1 MTILEIKDLHKA
13 YGEKTQVLRG
23 INLQIEQGEFV
34 CIIGLSGAG
43 KSTLLRCVNRLIE
56 ASSGAILVPRALS
69 GLSADGAKADVLKLN
84 AEELRLLR
92 RKVGMVFQQFNI
104 VKRLSVIENVL
115 SGGLGYQPALRS
127 VLRIF
132 SREEKRQALTNLK
145 RVGLLDH
152 AYKRADQLSGGEQ
165 QRVAI
170 ARTLMQQPAI
180 ILADEPVASLDPRL
194 SRVVLDIL
202 KRVCREDGITALVSL
217 HALELTREYADR
229 IIGLK
234 QGQIFFDGPA
244 RDLTDTIVD
253 SVYHRTR
260 LSLNFKSRSQCRK
273 PAIGFCCCG
282 DPSPGANYPRVF
294 IHREA

>member
-1 MTILEIKDLHKA
+1 VTILEIKDLHKA
-13 YGEKTQVLRG
+13 YGERTQVLRG
-23 INLQIEQGEFV
+23 ISFQIEQGEFV

-56 ASSGAILVPRALS
+56 ASTGAIFVPRALT
-69 GLSADGAKADVLKLN
+69 GLSANGGKVDVLELN
-84 AEELRLLR
+84 AKELRLVR

-115 SGGLGYQPALRS
+115 SGGLGYQPGLRS
-127 VLRIF
+127 VLRLF

-253 SVYHRTR
+253 SVYQRR
-260 LSLNFKSRSQCRK
+260 
-273 PAIGFCCCG
+273 
-282 DPSPGANYPRVF
+282 DEV
-294 IHREA
+294 